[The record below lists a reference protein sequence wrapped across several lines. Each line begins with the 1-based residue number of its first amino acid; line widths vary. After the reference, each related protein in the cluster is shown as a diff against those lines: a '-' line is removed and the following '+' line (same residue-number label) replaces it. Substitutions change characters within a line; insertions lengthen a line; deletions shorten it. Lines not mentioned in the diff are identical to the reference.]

1 MGDARNGL
9 KEKQHMQEMINAGG
23 PMVWVILAAGVLA
36 ATVFVERLFHLHRA
50 QIKSDDFL
58 KGIYNIL
65 NRGNIVE
72 AVSICEDTPGP
83 VADVVRAAIL
93 NHDAAVPEMEKA
105 VQEAGL
111 LEIPRLERNIS
122 TLATVAQLAPL
133 LGLLGTVLGLMQ
145 NLLVI
150 QQKAPLVQPG
160 DLAGGLWQ
168 ALISTAA
175 GLTLAIPAHAAYN
188 LLVSRVESILLDMER
203 ASVEII
209 AYLSE

>member
-1 MGDARNGL
+1 MLN
-9 KEKQHMQEMINAGG
+9 MINAGG
-23 PMVWVILAAGVLA
+23 PMIWVILAAGILA
-36 ATVFVERLFHLHRA
+36 VWIFVERLFHLHRA
-50 QIKSDDFL
+50 QIKTDDFL

-93 NHDAAVPEMEKA
+93 NYDTPVSEMEKA

-111 LEIPRLERNIS
+111 LEIPRLERNII
-122 TLATVAQLAPL
+122 TLGTVAQIAPL
-133 LGLLGTVLGLMQ
+133 LGLLGTILGLMQ
-145 NLLVI
+145 NLLVM
-150 QQKAPLVQPG
+150 QQQSPLVQPG

-188 LLVSRVESILLDMER
+188 LLMGRVESILLDMEK
-203 ASVEII
+203 ASVDII
-209 AYLSE
+209 SFLSKRSAGVKS

>member
-1 MGDARNGL
+1 MLN
-9 KEKQHMQEMINAGG
+9 MINAGG
-23 PMVWVILAAGVLA
+23 PMIWVILAAGILA
-36 ATVFVERLFHLHRA
+36 VWIFAERLFHLHRA

-93 NHDAAVPEMEKA
+93 NYDSPVEEMEKA

-111 LEIPRLERNIS
+111 LEIPRLERNLN
-122 TLATVAQLAPL
+122 TLGTIAQIAPL

-145 NLLVI
+145 NLLVM
-150 QQKAPLVQPG
+150 QQQSPLVQPG
-160 DLAGGLWQ
+160 DLVGGVWQ

-175 GLTLAIPAHAAYN
+175 GLVLAIPAHAAYN
-188 LLVSRVESILLDMER
+188 LLAGRVESILLDMEK

-209 AYLSE
+209 AYLSKRRGGDQT